1 MLLPLLLLTA
11 LPSDPPCPA
20 WQALQRY
27 TISAGPGAQEQ
38 FAAQELRRWLGN
50 LTAGTVA
57 AARHGRGG
65 GLLAVGPTAAL
76 RAGLEPAALAGLDL
90 DEGYV
95 VATRGA
101 TTILSGKVNSTRG
114 TLYAVYHFLERLG
127 IRFFAPGDDG
137 AHVPR
142 GAVCPAALPRLNVTV
157 RPPIRHRR
165 VESWGTV
172 AQPLF
177 SLRSRLNG
185 PTFAPPGKV
194 FGPIPIAGKYAAP
207 PGFVHTSYRLLVPSG
222 VSPGTGP
229 PPDLFKRHPS
239 WFWPRGDPTVAGQ
252 LCWTNTSLV
261 ELITD
266 NVRGFLRN
274 DPSAEMVSVSQ
285 NDNLNYCRSKEE
297 LAVMAEVRDATISM
311 APSGLHSPQEG
322 SGISLPPGGRLSI
335 RPTPAGGESNRRRD
349 RG

>member
-11 LPSDPPCPA
+11 LPAESPPCPA

-27 TISAGPGAQEQ
+27 TISAGPGAQQ

-57 AARHGRGG
+57 AVRHRRGG
-65 GLLAVGPTAAL
+65 VRSRWARPRRS
-76 RAGLEPAALAGLDL
+76 RAGLEPAALAALDL

-101 TTILSGKVNSTRG
+101 TYVLTGAPNSTRG
-114 TLYAVYHFLERLG
+114 TLYAAYHFLERLG
-127 IRFFAPGDDG
+127 IRFFAPGDDDG
-137 AHVPR
+137 VHVLR
-142 GAVCPAALPRLNVTV
+142 GAEGCPAALPRLNATV

-207 PGFVHTSYRLLVPSG
+207 PGFVHTSAAR
-222 VSPGTGP
+222 
-229 PPDLFKRHPS
+229 
-239 WFWPRGDPTVAGQ
+239 A
-252 LCWTNTSLV
+252 
-261 ELITD
+261 
-266 NVRGFLRN
+266 
-274 DPSAEMVSVSQ
+274 
-285 NDNLNYCRSKEE
+285 
-297 LAVMAEVRDATISM
+297 
-311 APSGLHSPQEG
+311 
-322 SGISLPPGGRLSI
+322 
-335 RPTPAGGESNRRRD
+335 
-349 RG
+349 